1 MDLLSFFFTPTFA
14 YIAGTV
20 VLSLILALVFR
31 ATNEGFQ
38 GMATA
43 VASGAV
49 VTTDGI
55 TAPQETCNNVKKQ
68 LDIYEDLKKTHTT
81 PIQNI
86 DNTITQMKEALRN
99 YGCTKY
105 FNIE

>member
-1 MDLLSFFFTPTFA
+1 MDFLSFFFSPSFA
-14 YIAGTV
+14 YIAGAV
-20 VLSLILALVFR
+20 VLSVIVALIFK

-43 VASGAV
+43 VANGAV

-55 TAPQETCNNVKKQ
+55 VAPEETCNNVKKQ
-68 LDIYEDLKKTHTT
+68 LDVYADLKKTHTT
-81 PIQNI
+81 PIENI